1 MATNFPHRG
10 ELAPPPKPALSG
22 YVGSDRH
29 YRTGT
34 GNPPLRPDPGAGPW
48 NSRPGTAAAI
58 AQHAGLLGLV
68 MHGTPNV
75 YPGINATRHL
85 RHYLLNTGL
94 PYTIDLE
101 DMVRS
106 VPSAGPWMVR
116 EFRQA
121 QGFLKTL
128 PVGRH
133 RFTSIFAEGG
143 SYNVQE
149 ENADWFFA
157 IGGYARWGRGEAT
170 ISDGKIGRHYEI
182 DFEYCVYDRY
192 NWDGGKSVTIM
203 GTTVTDDF
211 MGEFHRQGLA
221 REFDCHGA
229 IRRKLVW
236 DGDFGAPD
244 KTLILRRPGR

>member
-10 ELAPPPKPALSG
+10 EPAPPPKPALSG

-48 NSRPGTAAAI
+48 NSRPRTASAI

-101 DMVRS
+101 DMVRPFPVQ
-106 VPSAGPWMVR
+106 VPGWY
-116 EFRQA
+116 
-121 QGFLKTL
+121 
-128 PVGRH
+128 
-133 RFTSIFAEGG
+133 G
-143 SYNVQE
+143 S
-149 ENADWFFA
+149 F
-157 IGGYARWGRGEAT
+157 
-170 ISDGKIGRHYEI
+170 
-182 DFEYCVYDRY
+182 DR
-192 NWDGGKSVTIM
+192 
-203 GTTVTDDF
+203 
-211 MGEFHRQGLA
+211 
-221 REFDCHGA
+221 
-229 IRRKLVW
+229 RRA
-236 DGDFGAPD
+236 F
-244 KTLILRRPGR
+244 